1 MKAVTRSSKAEA
13 LSISNGLVK
22 ARSTGQ
28 VSCHQKKH
36 YIHGPI
42 QEVTCSE
49 LNDTNPTPELV
60 RVPCR
65 ALNHKLSRD
74 LESRVL
80 AYAIYIQLDNHVQIG
95 GRICKYI
102 QNRSRCGCGKTSAVL
117 C

>member
-1 MKAVTRSSKAEA
+1 MKAVTRSSKAAA
-13 LSISNGLVK
+13 LSVSNGLIK
-22 ARSTGQ
+22 ARRSTGQ

-60 RVPCR
+60 RVPCGAR
-65 ALNHKLSRD
+65 NRKLSRD

-80 AYAIYIQLDNHVQIG
+80 AYAIYIQLENHVRT